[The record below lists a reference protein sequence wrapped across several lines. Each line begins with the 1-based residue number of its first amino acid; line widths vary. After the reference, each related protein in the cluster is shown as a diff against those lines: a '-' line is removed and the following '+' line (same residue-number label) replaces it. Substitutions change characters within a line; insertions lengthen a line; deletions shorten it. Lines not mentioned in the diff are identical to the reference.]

1 MADPADLFREAKSQR
16 SGSVLSLDAIQKV
29 DEESPHQQFE
39 WMNSYCFWTEGDG
52 RLSAMAGRMMGDEAT
67 RTRSLSLSTKGN
79 LHMVYFKGNLHM
91 VYFYSPINL

>member
-39 WMNSYCFWTEGDG
+39 WMNSLLLLDG
-52 RLSAMAGRMMGDEAT
+52 RGWET
-67 RTRSLSLSTKGN
+67 RLALLQLNGAPN
-79 LHMVYFKGNLHM
+79 
-91 VYFYSPINL
+91 